1 MGMAKGGTS
10 GGRAIKMDTPM
21 EMPSTMHIN
30 LKKQKSM
37 DGAADVGEKIHFKGH
52 GKVTSI
58 NKDEFG
64 HHTRI
69 DINHIEPTDAE

>member
-1 MGMAKGGTS
+1 
-10 GGRAIKMDTPM
+10 M
-21 EMPSTMHIN
+21 EMPSTMNIN
-30 LKKQKSM
+30 LKKHKGM
-37 DGAADVGEKIHFKGH
+37 DSKDVGEKIHFKGH

-69 DINHIEPTDAE
+69 EISHVEPMKGE